1 MWMGEMRREGC
12 EEGEYEEEGK
22 GMSVVW
28 GGGEF
33 GTL

>member
-1 MWMGEMRREGC
+1 MGEMRREGC

-22 GMSVVW
+22 GMSVVL